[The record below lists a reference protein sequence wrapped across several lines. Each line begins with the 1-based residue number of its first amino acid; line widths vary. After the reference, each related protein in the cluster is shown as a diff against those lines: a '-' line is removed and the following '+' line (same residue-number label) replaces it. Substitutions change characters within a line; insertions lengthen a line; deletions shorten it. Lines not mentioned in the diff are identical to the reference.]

1 MRQKIIRNSLGVLL
15 LAALLSGCAKTEP
28 QPHVHTWENYRC
40 VSCGEEKEIQQLGNW
55 EYIFWE
61 ETGTMEI
68 ISFLGN
74 ARAVPF
80 RDMPEEVSS
89 VQIAD
94 GITDI
99 PDAAFWGCETLVD
112 VTLPQTL
119 RTIGKNAFVQCVNL
133 ARINIPEGVTSIG
146 GDAFFLCRS
155 LTRLTIPDSVTSIE
169 GNPFQYT
176 SAEIQVSPGNPA
188 FSVTDGVL
196 FNKEHTRLI
205 ACPCNK
211 AGAYE
216 IPGGVREI
224 GAHAFQ
230 DCDDLTDVTI
240 PASVVSIERNPF
252 AYAQLELKLSPEN
265 PYFSLL
271 DGVLFDE
278 TGTKLL
284 VYPGGRAGDAYEIP
298 EGTTGIGEFAFTGS
312 QQLSSVTV
320 PENVTAIAP
329 SAFWNCENLRL
340 HVWDGS
346 YALQYALEHRLN
358 FFYSLPDMG
367 PEIDESDV
375 LDGTTVP

>member
-1 MRQKIIRNSLGVLL
+1 MKKKRILIPGLL
-15 LAALLSGCAKTEP
+15 ILIALLFPGCAKTAP
-28 QPHVHTWENYRC
+28 QPHKHTWENRKC
-40 VSCGEEKEIQQLGNW
+40 TVCGAEKEVFQLGNW
-55 EYIFWE
+55 EYVLWE
-61 ETGTMEI
+61 ETGTMEMV
-68 ISFLGN
+68 SFPEN
-74 ARAVPF
+74 AEEVPF
-80 RDMPEEVSS
+80 RELPEGISS

-99 PDAAFWGCETLVD
+99 PDSAFWGCETLVNI
-112 VTLPQTL
+112 TLPQTV
-119 RTIGKNAFVQCVNL
+119 RTIGKGAFTQCVNL
-133 ARINIPEGVTSIG
+133 TQINIPEGVTSIG
-146 GDAFFLCRS
+146 DYAFFLCGS

-169 GNPFQYT
+169 GNPFQYM
-176 SAEIQVSPGNPA
+176 SAEIQVSPENPA

-196 FNKEHTRLI
+196 FNKDHTRLI

-216 IPGGVREI
+216 IPEGVREI
-224 GAHAFQ
+224 GAHAFEN
-230 DCDDLTDVTI
+230 CDDLTDVTI

-265 PYFSLL
+265 SYFSLV

-284 VYPGGRAGDAYEIP
+284 VYPGGRVGDTYEIP

-329 SAFWNCENLRL
+329 SAFWNCKNLRL
-340 HVWDGS
+340 YVWDES
-346 YALQYALEHRLN
+346 YALQYAREHRLD
-358 FFYSLPDMG
+358 FFYILPDMG

-375 LDGTTVP
+375 LD

>member
-1 MRQKIIRNSLGVLL
+1 MKKKRILIPGLL
-15 LAALLSGCAKTEP
+15 ILATLLFPGCAKTAP
-28 QPHVHTWENYRC
+28 QPHVHTWENRKC
-40 VSCGEEKEIQQLGNW
+40 VTCGEEKEVQRLGNW
-55 EYIFWE
+55 EYVLWE
-61 ETGTMEI
+61 ETGTMEV
-68 ISFLGN
+68 ISFLEN
-74 ARAVPF
+74 AQAVPF
-80 RDMPEEVSS
+80 WYMPEEVSS
-89 VQIAD
+89 VQVAD
-94 GITDI
+94 GITAI
-99 PDAAFWGCETLVD
+99 PDDAFWGCENLVNI
-112 VTLPQTL
+112 TLPQTV
-119 RTIGKNAFVQCVNL
+119 RTIGKGAFGQCVNL

-169 GNPFQYT
+169 GNPFQYM
-176 SAEIQVSPGNPA
+176 SAEIQVSPENPA

-196 FNKEHTRLI
+196 FNKEHSRLI

-216 IPGGVREI
+216 IPEGVREI
-224 GAHAFQ
+224 GAHAFEN
-230 DCDDLTDVTI
+230 CDDLTDVTI

-265 PYFSLL
+265 SYFSLV

-278 TGTKLL
+278 TGTNLL
-284 VYPGGRAGDAYEIP
+284 VYPGGRVGDTYEIP

-340 HVWDGS
+340 YVWDGS
-346 YALQYALEHRLN
+346 YALQYAREHRLD
-358 FFYSLPDMG
+358 FFYILPDMG

-375 LDGTTVP
+375 LD

>member
-1 MRQKIIRNSLGVLL
+1 MKKKRILIP
-15 LAALLSGCAKTEP
+15 ALLFLVALLFCNCAKAEF
-28 QPHVHTWENYRC
+28 QPHIHTWENYKC
-40 VSCGEEKEIQQLGNW
+40 VSCGEEKEIQELGNW
-55 EYIFWE
+55 EYVLWE
-61 ETGTMEI
+61 ETGTMEV
-68 ISFLGN
+68 ISFLEN
-74 ARAVPF
+74 AQAVPF
-80 RDMPEEVSS
+80 WYMPEEVSS
-89 VQIAD
+89 VQVAD
-94 GITDI
+94 GITAI
-99 PDAAFWGCETLVD
+99 PDDAFWGCENLVNI
-112 VTLPQTL
+112 TLPQTV
-119 RTIGKNAFVQCVNL
+119 RTIGKGAFGQCVNL

-146 GDAFFLCRS
+146 GDTFFLCRS
-155 LTRLTIPDSVTSIE
+155 LTRLTIPDSVTSIK
-169 GNPFQYT
+169 GNPFQYMA
-176 SAEIQVSPGNPA
+176 AEIQVSPENPA

-216 IPGGVREI
+216 IPEGVREI
-224 GAHAFQ
+224 GAHAFEN
-230 DCDDLTDVTI
+230 CDDLTDVTI

-265 PYFSLL
+265 SYFSLV

-284 VYPGGRAGDAYEIP
+284 VYPGGRVGDTYEIP

-340 HVWDGS
+340 YVWDGS
-346 YALQYALEHRLN
+346 YALQYAREHRLD
-358 FFYSLPDMG
+358 FFYILPDMG
-367 PEIDESDV
+367 PVIDESDV
-375 LDGTTVP
+375 LD